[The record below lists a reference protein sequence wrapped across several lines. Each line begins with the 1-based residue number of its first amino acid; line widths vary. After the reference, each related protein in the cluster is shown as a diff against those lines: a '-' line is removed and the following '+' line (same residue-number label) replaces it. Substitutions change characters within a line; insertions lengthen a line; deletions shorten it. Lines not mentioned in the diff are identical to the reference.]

1 MLGKIL
7 LLGLALWLIITLLK
21 HYRRSID
28 EPSPAQP
35 ESQDM
40 VRCAT
45 CGVHLPK
52 AESIEKSGEYY
63 CCTEHSQQVGQ

>member
-7 LLGLALWLIITLLK
+7 LLGLALWLILTLLK
-21 HYRRSID
+21 QYRRGID
-28 EPSPAQP
+28 APKPAQP

-40 VRCAT
+40 VQCTT

-52 AESIEKSGEYY
+52 AESIEQNGKYY
-63 CCTEHSQQVGQ
+63 CCAEHNQQTGS